1 MIRLTSHIS
10 FDLTT
15 QAQDVQQ
22 LIEKNFTKFY
32 VSSNYEKTVNRTN
45 SWKVAFGR

>member
-15 QAQDVQQ
+15 QAQGMQQ
-22 LIEKNFTKFY
+22 AIEKNFTKFY
-32 VSSNYEKTVNRTN
+32 VSSIYEKTVNHRN